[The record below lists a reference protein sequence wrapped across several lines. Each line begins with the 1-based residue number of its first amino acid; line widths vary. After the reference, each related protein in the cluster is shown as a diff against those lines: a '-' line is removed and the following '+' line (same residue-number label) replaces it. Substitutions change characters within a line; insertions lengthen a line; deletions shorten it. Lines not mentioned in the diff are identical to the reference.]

1 MAGAGPATTALLRLT
16 FPEKADDMARP
27 PYKPGDLVELT
38 RDFANQPRVGPFEI
52 TRLMP
57 ARDNREAQY
66 RVRGPDGRE
75 RAIDHHEI
83 EAAAGDGAKD

>member
-1 MAGAGPATTALLRLT
+1 
-16 FPEKADDMARP
+16 MARP
-27 PYKPGDLVELT
+27 PYKAGDMVYLT
-38 RDFANQPRVGPFEI
+38 AGFHNQARPGPFEI

-57 ARDNREAQY
+57 LRDNSEEQY

-83 EAAAGDGAKD
+83 ALAGGDGAKD

>member
-1 MAGAGPATTALLRLT
+1 
-16 FPEKADDMARP
+16 MARP
-27 PYKPGDLVELT
+27 PYKTGDLVELT
-38 RDFANQPRVGPFEI
+38 RDFANQLRVGPFEI

-57 ARDNREAQY
+57 SRDNREEQY

-83 EAAAGDGAKD
+83 EGATSSST

>member
-1 MAGAGPATTALLRLT
+1 MAH
-16 FPEKADDMARP
+16 P
-27 PYKPGDLVELT
+27 PYKLGDLVELT
-38 RDFANQPRVGPFEI
+38 RDFGIQPRVGPFEI
-52 TRLMP
+52 TWLMP

-83 EAAAGDGAKD
+83 ELAAVADSAKG

>member
-1 MAGAGPATTALLRLT
+1 
-16 FPEKADDMARP
+16 MARA

-57 ARDNREAQY
+57 SRDNREEQY

-83 EAAAGDGAKD
+83 EPVPHDGAEK

>member
-1 MAGAGPATTALLRLT
+1 MSRA
-16 FPEKADDMARP
+16 
-27 PYKPGDLVELT
+27 PYKTGDLVELT

-57 ARDNREAQY
+57 ARDNREEQY

-83 EAAAGDGAKD
+83 DESGGSGAEA